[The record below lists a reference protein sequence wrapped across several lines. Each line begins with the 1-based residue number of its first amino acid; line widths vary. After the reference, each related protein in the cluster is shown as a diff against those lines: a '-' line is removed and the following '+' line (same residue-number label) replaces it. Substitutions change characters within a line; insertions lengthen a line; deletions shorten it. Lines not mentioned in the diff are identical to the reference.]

1 MGNQAI
7 SIKSLEKRFQHKQVI
22 APLSLDVPKGQLM
35 GLLGPSGCGKTTL
48 IKMIMGMLKP
58 DSGTIQVLDLN
69 VPHKQLLNDIGYMAQ
84 SDALY
89 TDLTGEENLHF
100 FANLYS
106 LSKAERIER
115 VAYAASLVRL
125 TDDLRQ
131 KVENYSGGMKRRL
144 SLAIA
149 LIQNPKLLILDEP
162 TVGIDPVLKKE
173 IWQELIR
180 LKDQEQKTILVTTH
194 AMDEAER
201 CDQLAMLRSGHII
214 AQGTPQELK
223 EQYQAKDFDEVFVK
237 AGGDVQ

>member
-69 VPHKQLLNDIGYMAQ
+69 APHKQLLNDIGYMAQ

-100 FANLYS
+100 FAKLYS

>member
-100 FANLYS
+100 FAKLYS

-125 TDDLRQ
+125 TDDLRL

-214 AQGTPQELK
+214 ARGTPQELK
-223 EQYQAKDFDEVFVK
+223 EHYQAKDFDEVFVK